1 MSQIDFS
8 SMWFDSKPAMSKDG
22 KAYAIKPNT
31 GLGDLTVER
40 NCGFPATYVDSNGY
54 IARYSKNNIL
64 SSDNFGSSDWSAST
78 ATITG
83 TTEATVDASSS
94 LSYLGQTLTEDG
106 ERRYYIEAKQGS
118 SRYLTLSLSPT
129 AGGSEYATFDLQTGV
144 ATTSKTS
151 GVYGL
156 EISESTEGFYRCS
169 FAYNE
174 STIAYRAYP
183 INVDGVLSGAQGTI
197 TVRKPMISIGS
208 GVYEY
213 IASGGDSVIYD
224 TPRYDYAYG
233 GSCPSLLIETGSENL
248 LQDSNNFNN
257 SDWNLSNLTV
267 SNYSSL
273 SPENQN
279 NASTV
284 TLGSSSSEYILYSD
298 LINFSTGD
306 NYAFAVHLK
315 RTGNISAV
323 KLKRLDASNV
333 EIDSVTYNIAT
344 KTISDELNAS
354 GRFAIQVGGYERLV
368 LNGSIPSAGN
378 YRFAIY
384 FLDSNGEE
392 IWNGAGQTI
401 SIYEATLE
409 ERLEPSSLIPRSG
422 TSIARL
428 PEKLS
433 ITDGSL
439 FNENAYMYLDVM
451 FNKPRSNTH
460 FVTLSVSDTTLDN
473 RVLVYADSEMTSKVI
488 VRGSGTNM
496 LLDDAN
502 GESYFRL
509 GQFDRVLIK
518 YHSED
523 QFYAINGVVVNS
535 NNDSS
540 ELRGATQFFTGSN
553 NTASDSFYFDG
564 RIRSIA
570 FSKEEDITREKAIE
584 YTDNNPV
591 GSVVAQIG
599 PSSMFYGGLE
609 QGDIQKWTNNS
620 VDEPNVDNKSQW
632 SFLHSYDNYDAY
644 SYTINALFFREE
656 VDLHLDNDSN
666 PKDETDF
673 NNRWDNAKNNFKV
686 LSTKKSTGLYSINP
700 DCIITSGGTITRFQM
715 NSGYTGAEPLTGSQ
729 AEELIKDKLR
739 KLLDYNINQGI
750 LTIIEGSFTIGE
762 NYTSGTFNVGE
773 LVSDG
778 QRIYQ
783 WQQEV
788 VAEYSENSSLVSL
801 IDVMSVLDLDD
812 NGKMDTQFLQ
822 SDNQHWNEDG
832 YAAVAGLIKTEL
844 ENKLPNAVKSVSY
857 YA

>member
-22 KAYAIKPNT
+22 KAYAIKPNS

-64 SSDNFGSSDWSAST
+64 SSDDFGSSNWSAST

-267 SNYSSL
+267 DNYSSL

-279 NASTV
+279 NASIV
-284 TLGSSSSEYILYSD
+284 TLGSNSSEYILYSD

-306 NYAFAVHLK
+306 NYAFAVHFK
-315 RTGNISAV
+315 RIGDLSKI
-323 KLKRLDASNV
+323 KLKRLDASKV
-333 EIDSVTYNIAT
+333 EIDSVTYDIRT
-344 KTISDELNAS
+344 KTVSDEVNAS
-354 GRFAIQVGGYERLV
+354 GRFALQVGGYERLV

-384 FLDSNGEE
+384 FVDSEGSEV
-392 IWNGAGQTI
+392 WNGTGQTI

-422 TSIARL
+422 TSVARL
-428 PEKLS
+428 PEKLL
-433 ITDGSL
+433 ITGSSL

-451 FNKPRSNTH
+451 FNKPRSSTN
-460 FVTLSVSDTTLDN
+460 FVTLSISDTSLEN
-473 RVLVYADSEMTSKVI
+473 RVLVYADSDMTSKVI

-496 LLDDAN
+496 LLDNVNAK
-502 GESYFRL
+502 SYFRL

-584 YTDNNPV
+584 YTDNNPT

-609 QGDIQKWTNNS
+609 QGDKGS
-620 VDEPNVDNKSQW
+620 EPNIDNKAQW
-632 SFLHSYDNYDAY
+632 SFLYNHDNYDAY
-644 SYTINALFFREE
+644 SYTINALLFREE
-656 VDLHLDNDSN
+656 IDLHLDNNSN

-673 NNRWDNAKNNFKV
+673 NARRLTSSTEYQN
-686 LSTKKSTGLYSINP
+686 LSIPKSTGLYSVNP
-700 DCIITSGGTITRFQM
+700 DCVITSGGVITRFQM

-844 ENKLPNAVKSVSY
+844 ENKLPNAVKTVSY

>member
-64 SSDNFGSSDWSAST
+64 SSDNFGSSDWSPST

-83 TTEATVDASSS
+83 TAEATIDASSS
-94 LSYLGQTLTEDG
+94 LSYLGQTISEEG

-118 SRYLTLSLSPT
+118 SRYLTLSVSPT
-129 AGGSEYATFDLQTGV
+129 AGGSQYATFDLQTGV
-144 ATTSKTS
+144 VTSSKTS

-156 EISESTEGFYRCS
+156 EISESTNGFYRCS

-197 TVRKPMISIGS
+197 TARKPMISIGS

-213 IASGGDSVIYD
+213 IASGGDSVIYN

-284 TLGSSSSEYILYSD
+284 TLGSGSGEYILYSD
-298 LINFSTGD
+298 LVNFSTGD

-323 KLKRLDASNV
+323 KLKKLNASKV
-333 EIDSVTYNIAT
+333 EIDSVTYNIVT
-344 KTISDELNAS
+344 KTVSDELNAS

-433 ITDGSL
+433 ITESSL

-460 FVTLSVSDTTLDN
+460 FVTLSVSDATLDN
-473 RVLVYADSEMTSKVI
+473 RILVYADSEMTSKVI

-523 QFYAINGVVVNS
+523 QFYAINGIVVNS
-535 NNDSS
+535 NNNSS

-570 FSKEEDITREKAIE
+570 FSKEEDITRDKAIE
-584 YTDNNPV
+584 YTDNNPT

-609 QGDIQKWTNNS
+609 NGDKG
-620 VDEPNVDNKSQW
+620 VEPNIDNKAQW
-632 SFLHSYDNYDAY
+632 SFLYNHQNYDAY
-644 SYTINALFFREE
+644 SYTINGLLFRDEI
-656 VDLHLDNDSN
+656 DLHLDNNSN
-666 PKDETDF
+666 PKDHTDF
-673 NNRWDNAKNNFKV
+673 NTRRTSSSSEYQNLSIPKN
-686 LSTKKSTGLYSINP
+686 TGLYSVNP
-700 DCIITSGGTITRFQM
+700 DCIITSGGVITRFQM
-715 NSGYTGAEPLTGSQ
+715 NSGYTGAEPLTASQ
-729 AEELIKDKLR
+729 AEELIKGKLR
-739 KLLDYNINQGI
+739 KLLDYNVNQGI
-750 LTIIEGSFTIGE
+750 LTIIEGAFTIGE
-762 NYTSGTFNVGE
+762 NYTSGTLNVGQ
-773 LVSDG
+773 LVTDG

-788 VAEYSENSSLVSL
+788 VAEYSQNSSLVSL
-801 IDVMSVLDLDD
+801 IDVMSVLDLND
-812 NGKMDTQFLQ
+812 NGYMDTQFLQ

-832 YAAVAGLIKTEL
+832 YAAVAGLVKTEL
-844 ENKLPNAVKSVSY
+844 INKLPNAVKSVSY